1 MSYRRRVYLCIF
13 TFSCVVQGN
22 IATRAHWQ
30 GASFPLS
37 APFFHFP
44 RTIYPSSLAMTS
56 PRTVLCAAFQWK
68 YLKTLSQLE
77 LFCSNFS
84 RHKEKEWG
92 EVQRGR
98 VSNQGYR
105 NGWLSCNCQAKTR
118 RTRTL
123 GLKDECPSLS
133 VVLAHITRLFGGKTP
148 TYKSVHVYT
157 RLCMHTY
164 EYVHICLQL
173 GQRHMSRLTDG
184 WMDNWATRG
193 ATLKRIANLS
203 IAPVSACGCRKF
215 STRCCFIL

>member
-13 TFSCVVQGN
+13 TFSCVVQGK

-37 APFFHFP
+37 APFFHFS

-123 GLKDECPSLS
+123 ALKDECPSLS

-164 EYVHICLQL
+164 KYV
-173 GQRHMSRLTDG
+173 
-184 WMDNWATRG
+184 
-193 ATLKRIANLS
+193 
-203 IAPVSACGCRKF
+203 
-215 STRCCFIL
+215 